1 MTHGEQFYFGM
12 WMSALRDWGFIP
24 GTQLSY
30 ENAYKFVQQ
39 MVEIIRFPDSINKP
53 TEAEMQVTAAM
64 LAATESSPVITNVV
78 SYLMASHVSS
88 IIAAIANERAISQEE
103 VPEIIATMEN
113 RKTVAF
119 LLEVF
124 VRFIQADGR
133 MKLHL
138 DPGWKD
144 YVLSMCLPGEAV
156 TDSESM

>member
-12 WMSALRDWGFIP
+12 WMSALRDWSFIP

-30 ENAYKFVQQ
+30 ENAYKFVHQ
-39 MVEIIRFPDSINKP
+39 MVGIIKFPDSINKP
-53 TEAEMQVTAAM
+53 TEAEMQAAAAM
-64 LAATESSPVITNVV
+64 LTATESSPVITNVV
-78 SYLMASHVSS
+78 SYLMAAHVSS
-88 IIAAIANERAISQEE
+88 IIAAVANERAISQEE

-113 RKTVAF
+113 RKTAAF

-156 TDSESM
+156 TDSET